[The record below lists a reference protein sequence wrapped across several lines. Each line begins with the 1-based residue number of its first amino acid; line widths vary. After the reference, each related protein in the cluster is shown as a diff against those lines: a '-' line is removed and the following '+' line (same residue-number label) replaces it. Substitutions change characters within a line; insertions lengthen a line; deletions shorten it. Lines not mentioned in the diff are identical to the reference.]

1 MARSAA
7 RVSDLSFSFIRRLT
21 RPVIASRHDLVVYVA
36 TTSALS
42 LFIALGADVAS
53 HLTFFDGWATAF
65 RSWLITIVVVAV
77 IAIPV
82 ASAIGRSQLE
92 LHRAKLAVEK
102 LSRVDP
108 MTGLPNRR
116 AVFEIAERTEAQ
128 TMVLVIFDID
138 RFKRVNDTL
147 GHLAGDDVIRR
158 VSQMMAE
165 ALQPLGTVG
174 RIGGEEFM
182 LVGSNVDID
191 RLVASLADFRARLA
205 ATSILTRDTA
215 VAVTMSA
222 GVAVLWDGADF
233 NDLYAEADHALYR
246 AKALGRN
253 RICYSHSFEALT
265 DRTAAR
271 DEAMWRDDAE
281 ADLNRRTTDRGTYSS
296 VA

>member
-1 MARSAA
+1 MTFGF
-7 RVSDLSFSFIRRLT
+7 LRRLT
-21 RPVIASRHDLVVYVA
+21 HPVIVSRRDLAIYVV
-36 TTSALS
+36 TTSAICLV
-42 LFIALGADVAS
+42 LALAADVTNQ
-53 HLTFFDGWATAF
+53 LTFFEGWESAL
-65 RSWLITIVVVAV
+65 RSWSITATVALA

-82 ASAIGRSQLE
+82 SFAIGRAHLE
-92 LHRAKLAVEK
+92 LYGAKLAVEK
-102 LSRVDP
+102 LSRIDP

-116 AVFEIAERTEAQ
+116 AVFEIAERTETQ

-158 VSQMMAE
+158 VSQTMADSFQ
-165 ALQPLGTVG
+165 ALGTVG

-182 LVGSNVDID
+182 LVGGNVDVD
-191 RLVASLADFRARLA
+191 RLVASLADFRERLA

-215 VAVTMSA
+215 VTVTMSA
-222 GVAVLWDGADF
+222 GVAVRWRDADF

-253 RICYSHSFEALT
+253 RICYSHSFEALA